1 MASEETRW
9 TEVPRC
15 VQDCLMSL
23 LRVAVPN
30 KGSLSESALG
40 LLADAGYALP
50 RARDRE
56 LNCLDHDNGI
66 EFFFQRPRDIAVYV
80 GSGTLDLG
88 ITGRDLLEDADV
100 AADTVLNLGFARS
113 RFFFAARPDGPT
125 AVGDLEGLSI
135 ATSYPTLVAKWL
147 ARVGVSAT
155 VVELQG
161 AVENAVALG
170 LADAI
175 ADVVETGTS
184 LGNAG
189 LTSFGEPLLHSEAVL
204 IKSSTKSFSD
214 DAAEAIRVMVERFR
228 GVLTARRYVM
238 LDYDC
243 PRTALAQACALT
255 PGIESPTV
263 SPLADD
269 GWVAV
274 RALVARTGLNRTM
287 DKLKALGA
295 VAILATELAACRI

>member
-1 MASEETRW
+1 
-9 TEVPRC
+9 
-15 VQDCLMSL
+15 MSL

-50 RARDRE
+50 RAGDRE
-56 LNCLDHDNGI
+56 LNCFDPDNGI

-80 GSGTLDLG
+80 SSGTLDLG

-100 AADTVLNLGFARS
+100 AADTVMDLGFARS
-113 RFFFAARPDGPT
+113 RFFFAARPGGPT
-125 AVGDLEGLSI
+125 TPAELHGLSV
-135 ATSYPTLVAKWL
+135 ATSYPKLVAKHL
-147 ARVGVSAT
+147 AQVGVSAT
-155 VVELQG
+155 IVELQG

-184 LGNAG
+184 LDNAG
-189 LTSFGEPLLHSEAVL
+189 LIAFGQPLLLSEAVL
-204 IKSSTKSFSD
+204 IKSSTKSFND
-214 DAAEAIRVMVERFR
+214 DATEAIRVMVERLQ

-238 LDYDC
+238 VDYDC
-243 PRTALAQACALT
+243 PRTALVQACALT

-274 RALVARTGLNRTM
+274 RALVARTGLNLTM

-295 VAILATELAACRI
+295 VAILATELAACRL

>member
-1 MASEETRW
+1 MR
-9 TEVPRC
+9 
-15 VQDCLMSL
+15 L

-56 LNCLDHDNGI
+56 LNCFDPDSGI

-100 AADTVLNLGFARS
+100 PADTVLDLGFARS
-113 RFFFAARPDGPT
+113 RFVFAARPDGP
-125 AVGDLEGLSI
+125 ASIQELHGLSI
-135 ATSYPTLVAKWL
+135 ATSYPTLVGRYL
-147 ARVGVSAT
+147 ARAGVSAT

-184 LGNAG
+184 LDNAG
-189 LTSFGEPLLHSEAVL
+189 LIAFGEPLLHSEAVL
-204 IKSSTKSFSD
+204 IKSSTKSFGD
-214 DAAEAIRVMVERFR
+214 DATDAIRVMVERFQ
-228 GVLTARRYVM
+228 GVLTARRYVVI
-238 LDYDC
+238 DYDC
-243 PRTALAQACALT
+243 PQSKLVQACALT

-263 SPLADD
+263 SSLATD

-274 RALVARTGLNRTM
+274 RALVPRAGLNLTM
-287 DKLKALGA
+287 DQLKSLGA
-295 VAILATELAACRI
+295 VAILATELAACRL

>member
-1 MASEETRW
+1 MPKIGSMR
-9 TEVPRC
+9 
-15 VQDCLMSL
+15 L

-40 LLADAGYALP
+40 LLADAGYDLP

-56 LNCLDHDNGI
+56 LNCVDPDNGI

-80 GSGTLDLG
+80 ASGTLDLG

-100 AADTVLNLGFARS
+100 SAEPLLDLGFARS
-113 RFFFAARPDGPT
+113 RFRFAALPCGPT
-125 AVGDLEGLSI
+125 TVDGLQGLSI
-135 ATSYPTLVAKWL
+135 ATSYPTLVRKHLTRA
-147 ARVGVSAT
+147 GVSAS

-189 LTSFGEPLLHSEAVL
+189 LVAFGEPLLHSEAVL
-204 IKSSTKSFSD
+204 IKSTTRPFSD
-214 DAAEAIRVMVERFR
+214 DEDEAVQVMVERFQ

-243 PRTALAQACALT
+243 PHSVLAEACALT

-263 SPLADD
+263 SPLANAE
-269 GWVAV
+269 WVAV
-274 RALVARTGLNRTM
+274 RALVPRKGLNRTM
-287 DKLKALGA
+287 DQLKSRGA
-295 VAILATELAACRI
+295 VAILATELAACRL